1 MKKEN
6 IFTIS
11 AINIITG
18 EDVTPMRLSKTYYNE
33 GDATDDA
40 IALADELKDD
50 EDVIEVTVYAGEYED
65 VDTGNVYGEPFDI
78 FTATNTNQ
86 EKSKTTREDAGY
98 VKTTGLDY
106 YADGE

>member
-1 MKKEN
+1 MN
-6 IFTIS
+6 IK
-11 AINIITG
+11 TG
-18 EDVTPMRLSKTYYNE
+18 EDVTPMRLSKTYYNVF
-33 GDATDDA
+33 DAIDDA
-40 IALADELKDD
+40 ISLADDLKDN

-65 VDTGNVYGEPFDI
+65 VDTRNIYGEPFDI

-86 EKSKTTREDAGY
+86 EKSKSTREEAGY

>member
-11 AINIITG
+11 AFNIITD
-18 EDVTPMRLSKTYYNE
+18 EDVTPMRFSKNYYNE

-50 EDVIEVTVYAGEYED
+50 EDVIEIRIYAGEYED
-65 VDTGNVYGEPFDI
+65 VDTGNIYGEPFDI
-78 FTATNTNQ
+78 FTATNANQ
-86 EKSKTTREDAGY
+86 EKSKSAREDAGY
-98 VKTTGLDY
+98 VITTGLDY